1 MAGERKWRDGDDRW
15 KTDREVGM
23 SAWDDDG
30 LEWIDE
36 EKYLQEW
43 DENLIYRERQEK
55 ERGEEPKRRKKRKD
69 SRKQKSK
76 RKWKILKV
84 ISTCTLMFFMS
95 IIGYAGYYLE
105 KKVPD
110 QISIVADQEEKFFL
124 GLPIRSM
131 LVSDSAEVAIGN
143 GSNIPSDAIKLDKND
158 TVSLY
163 SEQLGSYRLGLHLF
177 GMQVKEIQVDV
188 VKEQQVIPCGL
199 PVGIYL
205 KSDGVMVI
213 GTGEIINSMGEVEEP
228 ALGILK
234 SGDYIR
240 TVNGIEV
247 TTQDDLFEALEKN
260 GKEQAKLG
268 ILRDQEQMT
277 VNLDPVEAE
286 DGKYKLG
293 VWVREDTQ
301 GIGTVTYVD
310 QNGGFGAL
318 GHGISDS
325 DTGEVV
331 QIVDG
336 TLYNTEIMG
345 IEKGKAGNPGVMSG
359 VIYYGNQSK
368 IGNINKNTPCG
379 IFGTVN
385 NKFKRRWQGEKV
397 ELGFKQEIEKGAAT
411 IVSAVSGELK
421 EYDIEILKIDT
432 NASNN
437 NKGLVIKVTDPALL
451 ELTGGIIQ
459 GMSGSPIIQNNKLVG
474 AVTHV
479 FVNDPTRGYGIFIEN
494 MLEAAE

>member
-1 MAGERKWRDGDDRW
+1 MAGDRRWTDGDDRW
-15 KTDREVGM
+15 KIDREV
-23 SAWDDDG
+23 SANTWNDDEDG

-36 EKYLQEW
+36 EKYLREW
-43 DENLIYRERQEK
+43 EESLNRRERQEE
-55 ERGEEPKRRKKRKD
+55 ERKEEPKRKRKRTGN
-69 SRKQKSK
+69 RKYQNK
-76 RKWKILKV
+76 RKWKILKIV
-84 ISTCTLMFFMS
+84 SASAVMFFMS
-95 IIGYAGYYLE
+95 VIGYAGYYLE

-110 QISIVADQEEKFFL
+110 QISIVADQEEQFFL

-163 SEQLGSYRLGLHLF
+163 SDQLGSYRLGLHLF

-213 GTGEIINSMGEVEEP
+213 GTGEIINTMGEAEEP

-240 TVNGIEV
+240 SVNGIEV
-247 TTQDDLFEALEKN
+247 TTQDDLFKALEKN
-260 GKEQAKLG
+260 GKEQAELG
-268 ILRDQEQMT
+268 ILREQEQMT
-277 VNLDPVEAE
+277 VKLDPVEAE

-336 TLYNTEIMG
+336 TLYTTEIMG

-368 IGNINKNTPCG
+368 IGNITQNTPCG

-385 NKFKRRWQGEKV
+385 DKFQRRWQGEKV
-397 ELGFKQEIEKGAAT
+397 DLGFKQEIEKGPAV
-411 IVSAVSGELK
+411 IISAVSGELK

-451 ELTGGIIQ
+451 ELTGGIVQ
-459 GMSGSPIIQNNKLVG
+459 GMSGSPIIQNGKLIG

-494 MLEAAE
+494 MLEH